1 MRKVAF
7 LSAAHIHT
15 KGFIETIRR
24 DRLFEIAAVWDDVP
38 KRGATYAEQAG
49 GRFVARRGDVL
60 RDPSIEGVIIT
71 SENTTKLPLVLEAIR
86 AGKAIMCE
94 KPVAMG
100 QAGAAAIRR
109 ALRASRSAKLV
120 SGYYV
125 PYGSFGRTL
134 KAFLASGRLGKP
146 LAVQYRN
153 CHQGAFGRWFDS
165 PDLAWFTK
173 KRLAGG
179 GGFLDLGTHAVHALT
194 WLFGPVESAS
204 AIILNQT
211 GLYPGI
217 DDTGRA
223 ILRFRSGVLAG
234 VEAGWTSHGGGNP
247 FFITGTKGV
256 VEEKDGKLRF
266 TPAGGKPQWLT
277 PKPSVPV
284 GVRRLAALMAG
295 RIPEREWRADVESF
309 LQAGEAMEACYRSAA
324 TGRTIRLAHGR

>member
-15 KGFIETIRR
+15 RGFMETIKKE
-24 DRLFEIAAVWDDVP
+24 RLFEIAAVWDNVP
-38 KRGATYAEQAG
+38 NRGRAYAEQAG
-49 GRFVARRGDVL
+49 GRFIADRSAIC
-60 RDPSIEGVIIT
+60 RDRSIEGVIIT
-71 SENTTKLPLVLEAIR
+71 SENMTKLPLLLDAIR
-86 AGKAIMCE
+86 AGKTIMCE

-100 QAGAAAIRR
+100 RAGAAAIRR
-109 ALRASRSAKLV
+109 AMKASRRARIV
-120 SGYYV
+120 SGYYI

-134 KAFLASGRLGKP
+134 KAFLASGRLGRP

-179 GGFLDLGTHAVHALT
+179 GGFLDLGTHAVHGLT
-194 WLFGPVESAS
+194 WLFGPVASAS
-204 AIILNQT
+204 AVILNQT

-223 ILRFRSGVLAG
+223 ILHFRSGVLAG
-234 VEAGWTSHGGGNP
+234 VEAGWTSHSGANP
-247 FFITGTKGV
+247 FLLTGTKGAV
-256 VEEKDGKLRF
+256 DLVDGRIRF
-266 TPAGGKPQWLT
+266 QPAGGKPEFLA
-277 PKPSVPV
+277 PKPGVPG

-324 TGRTIRLAHGR
+324 TGRTVRLAR